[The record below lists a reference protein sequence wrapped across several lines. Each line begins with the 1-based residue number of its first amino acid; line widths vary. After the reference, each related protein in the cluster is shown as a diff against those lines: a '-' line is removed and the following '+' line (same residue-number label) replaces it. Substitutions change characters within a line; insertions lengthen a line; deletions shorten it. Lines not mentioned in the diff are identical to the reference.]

1 MDAANSPIKPF
12 IRVFLFVTVLTM
24 LFFAPTREF
33 LKITFIMG
41 IPGLLF
47 YSLMGRQTRYSP
59 LWIICGLLVLGVL
72 LFYGY
77 LLLHLP
83 ERIES
88 REIISQG
95 GTLVAE
101 GKYDQAIDKYKQ
113 LEKLGQKAKMEDKIS
128 QARLEKSAQQQ
139 LEQARQKL
147 AAGDKQGAREI
158 IEKIPPGTRAASQ
171 ARELRSQLKP

>member
-1 MDAANSPIKPF
+1 
-12 IRVFLFVTVLTM
+12 
-24 LFFAPTREF
+24 
-33 LKITFIMG
+33 MG
-41 IPGLLF
+41 IPFLLF
-47 YSLMGRQTRYSP
+47 YYFMSRQPRYSL
-59 LWIICGLLVLGVL
+59 LWIISGISVLAVL

-101 GKYDQAIDKYKQ
+101 GKYDQAIEKYQQ

-139 LEQARQKL
+139 LDLAREKL

-158 IEKIPPGTRAASQ
+158 IEKIPPGTRAAGQ
-171 ARELRSQLKP
+171 ARGLRSKLKP